1 MNKKNDYFCRLKLII
16 HSQSMINRVLIRI
29 RVVQILFSCYQSE
42 TRDLKKAENDLIFSL
57 QKSYDL
63 YHYFLLLPIV
73 ITDSYEARVEARR
86 AKLLPSDED
95 RNPNV
100 RLLENKFVAQLKEN
114 VFLQKFLADRPFSW
128 EEHDNFIR
136 NLLDTI
142 LESKAYANYLLK
154 DNVSYDD
161 DRELWRD
168 IFKNIICETEE
179 LYDILE
185 DESLFWNDDIDIVS
199 SFTLKTI
206 KRFNPD
212 AGKVQELLPMF
223 KDTSDR
229 EFAIKLL
236 RESMLNVKAYRDI
249 IDQYTKNWES
259 ERIAFMDMLIMQIAL
274 AELIEF
280 PSIPVSVTL
289 NEYINIAKSYST
301 AKSAAFV
308 NGILDAVVNDLKK
321 QNKIIKN

>member
-1 MNKKNDYFCRLKLII
+1 
-16 HSQSMINRVLIRI
+16 MINRVLIRI
-29 RVVQILFSCYQSE
+29 RVLQILFSCYQSD
-42 TRDLKKAENDLIFSL
+42 TRDLKKAENDLMFSL

-73 ITDSYEARVEARR
+73 ITESYEIRVESRR

-95 RNPNV
+95 RHPNV
-100 RLLENKFVAQLKEN
+100 RLLQNKFVAQMKAN
-114 VFLQKFLADRPFSW
+114 VYLQKYLEDRPFSW
-128 EEHDNFIR
+128 EEHETFVR

-142 LESKAYANYLLK
+142 LKSKAYNSYLLK
-154 DNVSYDD
+154 DSVTYDD

-199 SFTLKTI
+199 SFALKTI
-206 KRFNPD
+206 KRFSPE
-212 AGKVQELLPMF
+212 AGSEQELLPMF
-223 KDTSDR
+223 KDASDR

-259 ERIAFMDMLIMQIAL
+259 ERIAFMDMLIMQIAI
-274 AELIEF
+274 AELIAF
-280 PSIPVSVTL
+280 PSIPISVTL

-301 AKSAAFV
+301 AKSAGFV
-308 NGILDAVVNDLKK
+308 NGILDAVVNDLKE
-321 QNKIIKN
+321 QNKIIKK

>member
-1 MNKKNDYFCRLKLII
+1 
-16 HSQSMINRVLIRI
+16 MINRVLIRI
-29 RVVQILFSCYQSE
+29 RVLQILFSCYQSD
-42 TRDLKKAENDLIFSL
+42 TRDLKKAENDLMFSL

-73 ITDSYEARVEARR
+73 ITESYEIRLESRR

-95 RNPNV
+95 RHPNV
-100 RLLENKFVAQLKEN
+100 RLLQNKFVAQLKAN
-114 VFLQKFLADRPFSW
+114 VYLQKYLEDRPFSW
-128 EEHDNFIR
+128 EEHETFVR

-142 LESKAYANYLLK
+142 LKSKAYNSYLLK
-154 DNVSYDD
+154 DSVTYDD

-199 SFTLKTI
+199 SFALKTI
-206 KRFNPD
+206 KRFSPE
-212 AGKVQELLPMF
+212 AGSEQELLPMF
-223 KDTSDR
+223 KDASDR

-259 ERIAFMDMLIMQIAL
+259 ERIAFMDMLIMQIAI
-274 AELIEF
+274 AELIAF
-280 PSIPVSVTL
+280 PSIPISVTL

-301 AKSAAFV
+301 AKSAGFV
-308 NGILDAVVNDLKK
+308 NGILDAVVNDLKE
-321 QNKIIKN
+321 QNKIIKK